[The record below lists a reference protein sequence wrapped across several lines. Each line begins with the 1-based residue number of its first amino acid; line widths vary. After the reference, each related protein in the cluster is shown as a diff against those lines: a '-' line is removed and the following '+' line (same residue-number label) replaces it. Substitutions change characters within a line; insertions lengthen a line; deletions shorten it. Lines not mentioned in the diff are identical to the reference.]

1 MTFSTYI
8 SILSFLSSIGRR
20 KAFEI
25 SAILQL
31 AAALGIAWAP
41 NFWVYVL
48 LEFAV
53 GAACHGVFMS
63 SCVLG
68 KEFIYL
74 TLSQM
79 TDFRLLQTERLCR

>member
-1 MTFSTYI
+1 MSELKAVSNLTC
-8 SILSFLSSIGRR
+8 LSSVGRR
-20 KAFEI
+20 KAFQL

-31 AAALGIAWAP
+31 AAALGVAWAP
-41 NFWVYVL
+41 NFWVYAA

-68 KEFIYL
+68 K
-74 TLSQM
+74 
-79 TDFRLLQTERLCR
+79 R